1 MTTGRK
7 PTPAEKR
14 RREGDRS
21 HRPPVQPRIVGGRVD
36 EAEKLTPPAQVKSSS
51 YALRWWRVIVDDL
64 RAGGLLDRADL
75 SMVALAALAGG
86 RVDEI
91 AAYLKSLQT
100 KDEPFG
106 HLMAPAKEG
115 TRAHPLLAHQRGYI
129 TEARQL
135 LGELGIGPVARTRLG
150 MDAKG
155 SIKPKGMGEELDRKL
170 GPNPRL
176 QAIEGG
182 RQ

>member
-1 MTTGRK
+1 M
-7 PTPAEKR
+7 P
-14 RREGDRS
+14 
-21 HRPPVQPRIVGGRVD
+21 QPRIVAGRVD
-36 EAEKLTPPAQVKSSS
+36 EDEKLKPPAAIAKSK
-51 YALRWWRVIVDDL
+51 YALHWWTVITDDM
-64 RAGGLLDRADL
+64 RSGGMLDRADL
-75 SMVALAALAGG
+75 SMVAICALAGG

-91 AAYLKSLQT
+91 QAYLESLQT
-100 KDEPFG
+100 KAEPFG

-155 SIKPKGMGEELDRKL
+155 SIKSKGMQEELGRKL
-170 GPNPRL
+170 GESPRL
-176 QAIEGG
+176 RALK
-182 RQ
+182 